1 MKISTGQIFDRAIN
15 QMSTQQSKVAEMQA
29 QLASG
34 KQIMQTSDDP
44 DKAGLI
50 QRLNTAYNRQETYES
65 TLDSVQDRLLAEE
78 SSLVSADSILQR
90 VRELAVRASSDTTS
104 ADDRLIISKEVDTL
118 RDSLLALGNTRDA
131 NGNYVFAGSA
141 VRTVPFATDSEGKM
155 RYQGDNKTVA
165 VDVSEQRRLNINRP
179 GNEVFGGV
187 VRENTDGS
195 GAEKVSF
202 FNVIDDFSV
211 ALSSNNT
218 GEIQRSLAEVDEL
231 SATVSLSMAD
241 VGSRQNA
248 VELQRDILNDTKL
261 RYMSVL
267 SNAEDLDYASAVTKL
282 SAELL
287 SLEAAQASFAKISQ
301 LNLFDYIR

>member
-141 VRTVPFATDSEGKM
+141 VRTVPFATDAEGKM
-155 RYQGDNKTVA
+155 RYQVDNKTVA
-165 VDVSEQRRLNINRP
+165 VDVYEQRRLNINRP
-179 GNEVFGGV
+179 GNEVFGSV

-218 GEIQRSLAEVDEL
+218 GEIQRSLAEVDDL
-231 SATVSLSMAD
+231 SATVSLSLAD